1 MKSLRTYLIAF
12 ALLLAAIPAMAVTEK
27 EMEQAR
33 TITALCYLRYANNGS
48 GYLDDVKATTMAD
61 LEKKLKSKEKE
72 NLKAFKA
79 VSVPADYASWDKA
92 KLVKYWSDTFFTSP
106 NLLAQ
111 GKAARSRVRSRVG
124 AMSVSALKEAD
135 SQEKTSGPA
144 PLAAAD
150 SAGITTMSGP
160 DAQTDATARAMLQ
173 KADAEQKADS
183 LAEMESASEAASVKE
198 EGSSSTW
205 IYIVILCI
213 LVIAVIWLVVYASNA
228 LKHRSEA
235 DPDPE
240 YQERAQ
246 LADERELERLRE
258 KFTNALAA
266 KNDELAQQ
274 TERAES
280 LAVEAAE
287 SRRMLQ
293 SLREE
298 NECLH
303 AELDSLRQRR
313 EQTPASAPVQAPR
326 PERKGVRTIFLG
338 RVNARGIF
346 LRADRN
352 FNPACDVYRLETSDG
367 ISGTF
372 YVVDDA
378 ILAEMALLDARQML
392 EGGCTG
398 VNFSNTEGYMR
409 IETVAPGTAVFES
422 GCWKV
427 SRKARIAFA

>member
-124 AMSVSALKEAD
+124 AMSVSAPKEAD
-135 SQEKTSGPA
+135 SQEKTSGHA

-298 NECLH
+298 NERLQ

-313 EQTPASAPVQAPR
+313 EQTPASAPVQASR

-392 EGGCTG
+392 EGGCMG